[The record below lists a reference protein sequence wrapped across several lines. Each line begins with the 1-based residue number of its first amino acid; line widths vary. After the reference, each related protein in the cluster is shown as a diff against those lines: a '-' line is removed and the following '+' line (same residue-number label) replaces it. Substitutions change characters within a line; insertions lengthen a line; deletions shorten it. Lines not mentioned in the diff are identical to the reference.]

1 MNSPPVTILQPNPRP
16 PPPLPPPQP
25 PRPQP
30 PPAQRSP
37 DLASAIPTS
46 TITQNYTTTPGVGE
60 HPSAAAAIRQQLLL
74 RTPSPIT
81 PIVTGGDG
89 PPGSRFAVDGYQVP
103 EDPGWETASEND
115 INSDDDGN
123 DNNNGDSG
131 VFDKKVVHGKRLKLK
146 KFSQLPDSMYPTK
159 ISTNSLYE
167 VDSSETLAMFTR
179 KTLITVP
186 ATTRTQILHLDPTM
200 AVLERLLQQF
210 RRDYLRTAIGTFSE
224 ARCKKMFLMKYR
236 GYKFTQI
243 RTNGR
248 DVWGKWVVRQG
259 FRKGLKGGCVIWR
272 ERKDLEL
279 METKET
285 DPHMTPRVIRRFASL
300 FGIGKVEK
308 GVTLRTCRSV
318 GMGSGG
324 AHKRNFEGY
333 LGELV
338 FPGGR

>member
-1 MNSPPVTILQPNPRP
+1 MSNPTATIFQPNPRP
-16 PPPLPPPQP
+16 PAPPPPSQP
-25 PRPQP
+25 PRPRP
-30 PPAQRSP
+30 PPAQQSP
-37 DLASAIPTS
+37 DLAPLPVTG
-46 TITQNYTTTPGVGE
+46 QNDTTPLEAGE
-60 HPSAAAAIRQQLLL
+60 HPSTAAAIRQELLL

-89 PPGSRFAVDGYQVP
+89 PPGSRFAVDGYQDP
-103 EDPGWETASEND
+103 ENPGWETASEND
-115 INSDDDGN
+115 ISDNDDGGDN
-123 DNNNGDSG
+123 NYNNNGVD
-131 VFDKKVVHGKRLKLK
+131 DKKVVHGKRLKLK
-146 KFSQLPDSMYPTK
+146 KYSQLPDSMHPTK

-167 VDSSETLAMFTR
+167 VDASETLAMFTR

-186 ATTRTQILHLDPTM
+186 PSSRTQILHLDPTM
-200 AVLERLLQQF
+200 AVLECLLQQF
-210 RRDYLRTAIGTFSE
+210 RRDYLRTAIGTYSE

-285 DPHMTPRVIRRFASL
+285 DPHMTPRVIRKFASL

-333 LGELV
+333 LGGLV

>member
-146 KFSQLPDSMYPTK
+146 KFSQLPDSMHPTK

-285 DPHMTPRVIRRFASL
+285 DPHMTPRVIRKFASL